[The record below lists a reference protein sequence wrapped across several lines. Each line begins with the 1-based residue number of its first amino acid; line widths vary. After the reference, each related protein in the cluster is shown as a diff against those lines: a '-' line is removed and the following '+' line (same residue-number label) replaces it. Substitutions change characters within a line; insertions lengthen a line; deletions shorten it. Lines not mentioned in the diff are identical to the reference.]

1 MVLDGELKFKDSG
14 TTDPQ
19 IATGD
24 KKSYCKGWK
33 WQRYGSGWRAE
44 V

>member
-24 KKSYCKGWK
+24 KKKLLQ